1 MKKIIFL
8 FIPFILFGCNL
19 YNTPS
24 TLVERYLNNYINL
37 SEEVITDLETKASS
51 EDLSNVNRELYKKVL
66 ERQYESL
73 KYEIKDET
81 IDSDKAEVL
90 VNIVV
95 YDLFKAEDE
104 SNKYMNENINEF
116 YNSNEEF
123 DNDIY
128 NKYRL
133 NEMLNTTDR
142 IDYDIIF
149 KLKKVD
155 GSWMLETPN
164 RDVLEKIHGLFNY
177 KDYD

>member
-1 MKKIIFL
+1 MKKIL
-8 FIPFILFGCNL
+8 LVVIPFLIFGCNL

-24 TLVERYLNNYINL
+24 TIVERYLENYIKL
-37 SEEVITDLETKASS
+37 SDEVITDLESKVSS

-81 IDSDKAEVL
+81 IDKDNAEVL
-90 VNIVV
+90 VNITV
-95 YDLFKAEDE
+95 YDLFKAEYD
-104 SNKYMNENINEF
+104 SNIYMNENMNEF
-116 YNSNEEF
+116 FNSNEEF

-133 NEMLNTTDR
+133 NKMLNTIDR

-149 KLKKVD
+149 KLKKVE
-155 GSWMLETPN
+155 GTWILETPN